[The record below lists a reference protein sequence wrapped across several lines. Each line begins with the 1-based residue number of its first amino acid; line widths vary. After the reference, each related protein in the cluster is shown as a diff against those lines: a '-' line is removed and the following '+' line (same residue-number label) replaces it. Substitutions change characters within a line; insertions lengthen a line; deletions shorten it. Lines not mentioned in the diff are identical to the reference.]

1 MNRDKRVGLYIV
13 KKEQWTKELE
23 LLRETLISIGLE
35 ETLKWGAPV
44 YVDNGKN
51 VVGLAAFKSYVG
63 IWFYQGV
70 FLSDKHQVLF
80 NAQEGKTIAM
90 RQWRFKNF
98 DAITDNLGL
107 IEEYIQEAIQNMRD
121 GMIMKPASKKPL
133 VVPLEL
139 ELELTKNV
147 ELKQQF
153 EKLNRTRKREFAEFI
168 SEAKR
173 MQTKQT
179 RLKKIIPMI
188 LEGIG
193 LGDKYRK

>member
-98 DAITDNLGL
+98 DAITDNLGW

-121 GMIMKPASKKPL
+121 GMIMKPASKK
-133 VVPLEL
+133 
-139 ELELTKNV
+139 TIGGS
-147 ELKQQF
+147 F
-153 EKLNRTRKREFAEFI
+153 RTRIRVSQKRRI
-168 SEAKR
+168 K
-173 MQTKQT
+173 TT
-179 RLKKIIPMI
+179 I
-188 LEGIG
+188 
-193 LGDKYRK
+193 

>member
-1 MNRDKRVGLYIV
+1 M
-13 KKEQWTKELE
+13 
-23 LLRETLISIGLE
+23 
-35 ETLKWGAPV
+35 
-44 YVDNGKN
+44 
-51 VVGLAAFKSYVG
+51 
-63 IWFYQGV
+63 
-70 FLSDKHQVLF
+70 
-80 NAQEGKTIAM
+80 
-90 RQWRFKNF
+90 
-98 DAITDNLGL
+98 
-107 IEEYIQEAIQNMRD
+107 
-121 GMIMKPASKKPL
+121 
-133 VVPLEL
+133 VPLEL
-139 ELELTKNV
+139 ELELAKNV

>member
-98 DAITDNLGL
+98 DAITDNLGW

-139 ELELTKNV
+139 ELELAKNV